1 MRKIM
6 KAAAFATGLAC
17 VSGAAFADD
26 PGAPLKIVEPRQPK
40 QVLDV
45 KLPELA
51 PAAVPAPVQD
61 FSGGDMATYWASP
74 MLQTHDS
81 KVSGVTYKVDGKT
94 QYAKFGFSVVNPAA
108 GTLEV
113 KLTCHDKAGL
123 VVPKYDA
130 VLTLAPFGSAMWTAD
145 AVQPQRSTDLLT
157 KDADYVWCSLT
168 APRPF
173 AAFGTMSLS
182 ENGTG
187 HGGTSAIHLIAI
199 AR

>member
-1 MRKIM
+1 MRKIIQ
-6 KAAAFATGLAC
+6 AAAFATGLAC
-17 VSGAAFADD
+17 ASGAAFAGD
-26 PGAPLKIVEPRQPK
+26 PAAPLKIVEPKRPT

-51 PAAVPAPVQD
+51 PAPVQD

-74 MLQTHDS
+74 ILQNHDS
-81 KVSGVTYKVDGKT
+81 RVSGVTYKVDSKM
-94 QYAKFGFSVVNPAA
+94 QYAKFGFSAVNPAA

-130 VLTLAPFGSAMWTAD
+130 VLMLAPFGSAMWTAD
-145 AVQPQRSTDLLT
+145 PVAPHRSTDLLT

-187 HGGTSAIHLIAI
+187 HGGTSAIHLVAV